1 MTDFK
6 TPLAKVRGLG
16 SAKDGTHHWLAHRI
30 TALANIPLVLF
41 VVVSFVGNAGKRH
54 AEWVAWL
61 KQPLVSVLL
70 ILFIAN
76 FTHHMR
82 SGLQVLIEDYVHT
95 AGTKMFSL
103 IMVNFACILI
113 AAISIFSILRI
124 AFGG

>member
-1 MTDFK
+1 MTDFNN
-6 TPLAKVRGLG
+6 PLAKVRGLG
-16 SAKDGTHHWLAHRI
+16 SAKQGSAAWLTHRI
-30 TALANIPLVLF
+30 TAIANVPLVIF
-41 VVVSFVGNAGKRH
+41 FVVSFVGNAGKGH

-82 SGLQVLIEDYVHT
+82 AGLKEVVEDYIQSHGTKFTVNLLITFVCVLI
-95 AGTKMFSL
+95 AGL
-103 IMVNFACILI
+103 
-113 AAISIFSILRI
+113 SIFSVLRI

>member
-1 MTDFK
+1 MSDMN
-6 TPLAKVRGLG
+6 TPLSKVRGLG

-30 TALANIPLVLF
+30 TAVANIPLTIFF
-41 VVVSFVGNAGKRH
+41 VVSIVGNAGKGH
-54 AEWVAWL
+54 AEWVAWI

-82 SGLQVLIEDYVHT
+82 SGLQEVVEDYVHSHGMKFAAT
-95 AGTKMFSL
+95 VAIK
-103 IMVNFACILI
+103 FACILI
-113 AAISIFSILRI
+113 AALSIFSILRI

>member
-1 MTDFK
+1 MADMK

-30 TALANIPLVLF
+30 TAIANIPLILF
-41 VVVSFVGNAGKRH
+41 VVVSFVGNAGKGH

-61 KQPLVSVLL
+61 KQPIVSVLM

-76 FTHHMR
+76 MVHHMR
-82 SGLQVLIEDYVHT
+82 LGLQVLIEDYVHDH
-95 AGTKMFSL
+95 GLK
-103 IMVNFACILI
+103 FASMIALTFASVLI
-113 AAISIFSILRI
+113 AALSIFSILRI

>member
-1 MTDFK
+1 MSDMN
-6 TPLAKVRGLG
+6 TPLSKVRGLG
-16 SAKDGTHHWLAHRI
+16 SAKDGTNHWLSQRI
-30 TALANIPLVLF
+30 TAIANIPLTIF
-41 VVVSFVGNAGKRH
+41 FVVSFVGNVGKSH

-82 SGLQVLIEDYVHT
+82 SGLQEVVEDYVHSHGLKFAAT
-95 AGTKMFSL
+95 LAIKFS
-103 IMVNFACILI
+103 CILI
-113 AAISIFSILRI
+113 AALSIFSILRI